1 MPETK
6 TILVPVDFS
15 ECSKLALE
23 RAGALAQKLEAALH
37 VMHVW
42 ELPEALPPAANE
54 GIYTG
59 QLLGMVEAFAGTRLR
74 ELVQEARDKGIT
86 IDGSFLET
94 GAAWRTI
101 VEHAGQHRYELIVMG
116 THSRRGIAHALLGS
130 VAEKVVRSAPCP
142 VMTVHGTPRTEAPLV
157 RRILVPVDY
166 SAGSAH
172 ALAYATRLSGA
183 LGAELDVVHI
193 WDRPSFVSD
202 QLGIQLED
210 GRKQSLGEL
219 VRENVEREMVAF
231 LEAQRTAPAA
241 ALPPHRLLSGEPA
254 SSLLSELERGQH
266 DLVVMGTRGHTGLTH
281 LLLGSVAEKLVR
293 LSPVP
298 VVTVPLRG

>member
-1 MPETK
+1 MSETK
-6 TILVPVDFS
+6 MILVPVDFS
-15 ECSKLALE
+15 DCSKLALE
-23 RAGALAQKLEAALH
+23 HAGGLAQKLGAALH

-42 ELPEALPPAANE
+42 ELPEVVPPAANE
-54 GIYTG
+54 GVYTG
-59 QLLGMVEAFAGTRLR
+59 QLVGMVEAFAGTRLR

-86 IDGSFLET
+86 VDGSFLEM

-101 VEHAGQHRYELIVMG
+101 VELAGQRHYDLIVMG
-116 THSRRGIAHALLGS
+116 THGRRGLAHALIGS
-130 VAEKVVRSAPCP
+130 VAEKVVRCAPCP
-142 VMTVHGTPRTEAPLV
+142 VMAVHGSARTQPAAV

-172 ALAYATRLSGA
+172 ALAYATGLSSA
-183 LGAELDVVHI
+183 LGAELEVVHI

-202 QLGIQLED
+202 QLSVQLPD
-210 GRKQSLGEL
+210 GRKQSVGEL
-219 VRENVEREMVAF
+219 VRENVEREIVSF
-231 LEAQRTAPAA
+231 LEAQRTLPTA

-254 SSLLSELERGQH
+254 SSLLSELERGHH
-266 DLVVMGTRGHTGLTH
+266 DLVVMGTRGHTGLKH

-298 VVTVPLRG
+298 VITVPLAG